1 MKKLFLVLG
10 CLALCLLAI
19 LGCDKDSKPSVPEEV
34 HVKSV
39 SVSVSASELTEGDL
53 TKLTVTITPSDATN
67 KAVTFKSDNPNVIAV
82 DSQGN
87 IMAVGVGTAKI
98 TVTAVDGGWSASVTI
113 TVKAAGPTA
122 VTGVKLDKTSLDM
135 SVGETVK
142 LTATVEPSDA
152 DNKGVSWK
160 SSASDVA
167 TVDNNGNVNAVKAGT
182 ATITV
187 TTKDGEKTAAC
198 QVTVNPAY
206 VPVTGVTLNKTSLT
220 LVKGSEETL
229 VATVLPGDASNKK
242 VSWKSSNTNVA
253 TVDDNGK
260 VTALIVGTATI
271 TVTTDEGNKTATCEL
286 TVTPA
291 TVAVTSVSLNKTSL
305 TLTEGNSETL
315 TATVQPTN
323 ATNKYVNWSTSDASV
338 ATVNSYGVVTAVK
351 AGTAT
356 IKVKTADGNKTATCT
371 VTVNAATVNVPVTGV
386 SLNLPL
392 IWDIVGETHQLTA
405 TVSPSNATNK
415 SVTWSSSNTSVATVS
430 STGLVTL
437 KSKGSAKITVTTV
450 DGGFTATISVQVESA
465 VTGVTLNRTSLSM
478 HPGDE
483 ATLTATIQPADAF
496 NQTVTWTSSDPTVA
510 SVNNSGKVIAKKE
523 GTTDITVTTQEGGKT
538 ATCRVTVTTG
548 TVHVTGVTLDATSI
562 GIQVGQSVT
571 LHPTVQPSN
580 ATNKSVTWHSSDA
593 SVATVDS
600 NGKVTGKKAGTT
612 TITVTT
618 QDQGLKATCNV
629 TVTNPPVSV
638 TGVTLDANAI
648 GMWDTQ
654 SYQLTATV
662 SPSNATNKN
671 VTWTSSNTSIVTV
684 STSGLVKGVT
694 GASGIAYVTVKTV
707 DGNYIAQCRFTITK
721 QIRVTGVA
729 LDCSAAPIVYVGGS
743 ALLVTPVFT
752 PANASVKTGTWTNS
766 NPDAVSIQ
774 LDGENSVVIRGIKE
788 GYSQVSFISDD
799 GNYKASTTVNVRKK

>member
-135 SVGETVK
+135 AVGETVK
-142 LTATVEPSDA
+142 LTAIVEPSDA
-152 DNKGVSWK
+152 DNKGVNWK
-160 SSASDVA
+160 SSATDVA
-167 TVDNNGNVNAVKAGT
+167 TVDNNGNVKAVKAGT

-187 TTKDGEKTAAC
+187 TTNDGEKTATC
-198 QVTVNPAY
+198 QVTVNAAH

-220 LVKGSEETL
+220 LTKGSNETL
-229 VATVLPGDASNKK
+229 VATVAPGDASNKN
-242 VSWKSSNTNVA
+242 VTWKSSNTNVA

-271 TVTTDEGNKTATCEL
+271 TVTTDEGNKTA
-286 TVTPA
+286 
-291 TVAVTSVSLNKTSL
+291 S
-305 TLTEGNSETL
+305 
-315 TATVQPTN
+315 
-323 ATNKYVNWSTSDASV
+323 
-338 ATVNSYGVVTAVK
+338 
-351 AGTAT
+351 
-356 IKVKTADGNKTATCT
+356 CT

-386 SLNLPL
+386 SLNPPL

-580 ATNKSVTWHSSDA
+580 ATNKNVSWHSSDA